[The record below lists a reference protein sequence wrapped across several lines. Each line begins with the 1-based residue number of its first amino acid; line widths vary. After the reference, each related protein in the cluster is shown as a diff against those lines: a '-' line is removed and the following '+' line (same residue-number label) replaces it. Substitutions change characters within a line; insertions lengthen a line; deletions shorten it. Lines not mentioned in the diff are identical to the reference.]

1 MADLTK
7 EELDYILFGLEE
19 GCKYRIG
26 WKLATP
32 PLAIFNGYRFSAR
45 GEIIVTHT
53 RISDGYFNDFATVIA
68 YTREEF
74 GMNRSVSDGSFV
86 IEKVG

>member
-7 EELDYILFGLEE
+7 EELDCILFGLEE

-26 WKLATP
+26 WEPASPHLV
-32 PLAIFNGYRFSAR
+32 IFNGYRFSAR

-53 RISDGYFNDFATVIA
+53 GISDGYFNDFGTVIA

-74 GMNRSVSDGSFV
+74 TMNRSISDGSFV
-86 IEKVG
+86 IEKVE